1 MENVTPLEQLQVNLI
16 RAIGDHVNLMV
27 SVFQELIVIVVLV
40 VLVLLQRVVQ
50 AVNAVIGD
58 MVELVEVNV

>member
-1 MENVTPLEQLQVNLI
+1 MENVTSLEQLQVNLI

-40 VLVLLQRVVQ
+40 VLVLLQQ
-50 AVNAVIGD
+50 AV
-58 MVELVEVNV
+58 

>member
-27 SVFQELIVIVVLV
+27 SVFQKLIVIVVLV

-58 MVELVEVNV
+58 MVELV